1 MKAIYKTLA
10 ILSIALFVFAIAKV
24 GYDLYHFEDKIA
36 KDLGI
41 VELSEKS
48 KITPD
53 LIQLGVFVGVAFA
66 MALLAIMFLIISYQR
81 FSINEKPTIQMGESS
96 YHSGQQQENNFKT
109 IEDIDA
115 FSNLMSV
122 HNHEPEKA
130 LEKALHKICGDLRAA
145 QGALYIATQKQSF
158 NFITFFKGYAY
169 YTPESKVLEYEFGEG
184 LAGQAAKDG
193 RAVLINRIPDG
204 YMTVVSGLGSA
215 SPRSLL
221 IVPVRNSLGESLGV
235 IEVASFEQFNEAHQS
250 YVQKVATLLVEA
262 MQATQYN
269 MSVQNIS

>member
-1 MKAIYKTLA
+1 MKAIYKTFA
-10 ILSIALFVFAIAKV
+10 VLSIALFVFAIAKV

-36 KDLGI
+36 NDLGI
-41 VELSEKS
+41 VELSEKN

-53 LIQLGVFVGVAFA
+53 LLQLGIFVGVAFA
-66 MALLAIMFLIISYQR
+66 MALLSIMFLILSYQR
-81 FSINEKPTIQMGESS
+81 FSVNEKPTIQMGESS
-96 YHSGQQQENNFKT
+96 YHSGQQQEQSFKT

-122 HNHEPEKA
+122 HSHEPEKA
-130 LEKALHKICGDLRAA
+130 LEKALQKICNDLRAA
-145 QGALYIATQKQSF
+145 QGILYIANKKHGF

-184 LAGQAAKDG
+184 LAGQTAKDG
-193 RAVLINRIPDG
+193 RAVLLNRIPEG

-221 IVPVRNSLGESLGV
+221 IVPIKNSSGETLGV
-235 IEVASFEQFNEAHQS
+235 IEIASFEQFNEAHQS
-250 YVQKVATLLVEA
+250 YAQKVATLLGEPV
-262 MQATQYN
+262 QAVQYN
-269 MSVQNIS
+269 ISVQNIS